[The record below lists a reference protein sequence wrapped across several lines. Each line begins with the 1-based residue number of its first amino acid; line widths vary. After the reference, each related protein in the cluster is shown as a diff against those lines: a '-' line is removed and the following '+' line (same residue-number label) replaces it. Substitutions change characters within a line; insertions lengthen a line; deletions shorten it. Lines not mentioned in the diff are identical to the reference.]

1 MPGDPRLADGP
12 RPQKLVHSGR
22 TRPTRV
28 YDQVF
33 GGSGSQGRA
42 SSPLART
49 IVTGR
54 PSTPAR
60 RNGGLRP
67 QSGTNAT
74 LGARPCIGRRRAR
87 RQPASTPPL
96 PVLRGRH
103 HPVLSP
109 GREARPQPL
118 DISVRRPRRHTRRGW
133 VETLARPT
141 KARPG
146 PARRTNEKRVPGRP
160 GIGTLPLRRASARG
174 RPTQHSKE
182 TGVTTPTRTRSHTA
196 HTQHTKR
203 RQVQAH
209 KREKFTL
216 SPIRSCSMM
225 ASCEQASRTR
235 DNTRTHRAQG
245 RVTARGQAGSKR
257 GDATQNTQMPRM
269 RHRQSRKTDGQ

>member
-1 MPGDPRLADGP
+1 
-12 RPQKLVHSGR
+12 
-22 TRPTRV
+22 
-28 YDQVF
+28 
-33 GGSGSQGRA
+33 
-42 SSPLART
+42 
-49 IVTGR
+49 
-54 PSTPAR
+54 
-60 RNGGLRP
+60 
-67 QSGTNAT
+67 
-74 LGARPCIGRRRAR
+74 
-87 RQPASTPPL
+87 
-96 PVLRGRH
+96 VLRGRH

-257 GDATQNTQMPRM
+257 GDATQNTQMPRT
-269 RHRQSRKTDGQ
+269 RRVHGTQTHRVMYARASHTSNASLPYDFQNVGWSTTTGCAHFARRSQSPACTSHGFTADAATRMAVGTAHSATSRTREQTRRRQAG